1 MQKSNHSL
9 NPWAIVAV
17 ATLAWA
23 TPLAANEISIN
34 TDYAPS
40 ESESVEI
47 YVPPPE
53 NNSNL
58 SCAANLQGNIDN
70 LIKSAPNK
78 WGILVE
84 SVENGTVFYS
94 HNADK
99 YFIPASNAKLFTTA
113 AALQR
118 LNPEGLLRS
127 KSIRDWINITNLRSN
142 NYTANLLFRYLGGS
156 GAARSSLAQVGVD
169 PNGYRLADGS
179 GLSRNNVATP
189 RALVTILKVMNDS
202 PQRDIFYASLP
213 VAGVSGTL
221 RNRMR
226 QTPAQGMVLA
236 KTGTLSGVR
245 ALSGYMNHP
254 DYGLLVF
261 SIIANS
267 PGQGQS
273 LVQTIDKIVLQVSM
287 SSSCN

>member
-1 MQKSNHSL
+1 
-9 NPWAIVAV
+9 
-17 ATLAWA
+17 
-23 TPLAANEISIN
+23 
-34 TDYAPS
+34 
-40 ESESVEI
+40 VEI
-47 YVPPPE
+47 YVPPPD

-221 RNRMR
+221 QNRMR

>member
-1 MQKSNHSL
+1 
-9 NPWAIVAV
+9 
-17 ATLAWA
+17 
-23 TPLAANEISIN
+23 
-34 TDYAPS
+34 
-40 ESESVEI
+40 
-47 YVPPPE
+47 
-53 NNSNL
+53 
-58 SCAANLQGNIDN
+58 
-70 LIKSAPNK
+70 
-78 WGILVE
+78 
-84 SVENGTVFYS
+84 
-94 HNADK
+94 
-99 YFIPASNAKLFTTA
+99 
-113 AALQR
+113 
-118 LNPEGLLRS
+118 
-127 KSIRDWINITNLRSN
+127 
-142 NYTANLLFRYLGGS
+142 
-156 GAARSSLAQVGVD
+156 VGVD

-221 RNRMR
+221 QNRMR